1 MTTPSPK
8 APPTSKPSAE
18 TSHPHRHAAKT
29 GALVTGR
36 RRLVGPWGMVG
47 ILVVVAVVM
56 IAVAAAVG
64 TANIPVSALARF
76 LFTGDA
82 GDPGW
87 TILLD
92 RVRMPRVGTAAAAGA
107 GLALAGLV
115 MQTLFANPLA
125 DPYVLG
131 ISSGA
136 SLGVAVVTL
145 GGGSLG
151 AGFVAVTGTG
161 RLGVVVAAAFGALA
175 VLLLILLFGRWI
187 SSIVSLLIIGVM
199 VSSAVAAVTSLLLAF
214 AEPARLQQFITWGL
228 GSFSGVPRGD
238 MIMMVIII
246 AIPSLVLLGL
256 SQNLNAMLLGER
268 YAQTMGVRIRIIRY
282 VAISATAIIAG
293 TVTAYCG
300 PIAFLG
306 IAVPH
311 LARLAIG
318 TSDHRVL
325 LPASLLLGVIV
336 SVLCSMITQAPPG
349 DLVLPVNVVSA
360 LVGVPVVLAVLLRSR
375 RLAAGA
381 V

>member
-1 MTTPSPK
+1 VT
-8 APPTSKPSAE
+8 ALSAV
-18 TSHPHRHAAKT
+18 A
-29 GALVTGR
+29 GR
-36 RRLVGPWGMVG
+36 RKLLGPW
-47 ILVVVAVVM
+47 LVLLVLLALALIM
-56 IAVAAAVG
+56 IAIAATVG
-64 TANIPVSALARF
+64 TANIPVSALVRF
-76 LFTGDA
+76 LTTGDA
-82 GDPGW
+82 GDPAW
-87 TILLD
+87 TVLLD
-92 RVRMPRVGTAAAAGA
+92 RVRMPRIGTAAAAGA

-145 GGGSLG
+145 GGGTLG
-151 AGFVAVTGTG
+151 AGFVAITGAG
-161 RLGVVVAAAFGALA
+161 RIGVVAAAAVGALA

-187 SSIVSLLIIGVM
+187 SSVVSLLIIGVM
-199 VSSAVAAVTSLLLAF
+199 VSSAVSAVTSLLLAF

-238 MIMMVIII
+238 MLIMIVIIGGSGI
-246 AIPSLVLLGL
+246 ALLGL
-256 SQNLNAMLLGER
+256 SQSLNALLLGER
-268 YAQTMGVRIRIIRY
+268 YAQTMGMRLRLIRSLAII
-282 VAISATAIIAG
+282 ATAVIAG

-311 LARLAIG
+311 LARLVIG

-325 LPASLLLGVIV
+325 LPATLLLGVGV
-336 SVLCSMITQAPPG
+336 SVLCSLITQAPPG